1 MEDSPGISACA
12 ARVRRG
18 LPEAVV
24 LAVVGILLGWAVQ
37 EMRCPGC
44 PWTQDWSADS
54 VAARH
59 LDGLQA
65 ITLEDAGARHRDNR
79 ALFLDARDPGSYA
92 AGRLPGA
99 MNVQPQDAEAWAEE
113 IKALAEAGMEV
124 IAYCDGVNCP
134 LSAELARALEALG
147 VPSVKV
153 LVNGWSRWRD
163 AGLPT
168 ERG

>member
-1 MEDSPGISACA
+1 
-12 ARVRRG
+12 
-18 LPEAVV
+18 
-24 LAVVGILLGWAVQ
+24 
-37 EMRCPGC
+37 
-44 PWTQDWSADS
+44 
-54 VAARH
+54 
-59 LDGLQA
+59 
-65 ITLEDAGARHRDNR
+65 
-79 ALFLDARDPGSYA
+79 
-92 AGRLPGA
+92 